1 MDPLPV
7 QGIQMIVFNG
17 IKLGIV
23 LAFLIGPVFFTIIQT
38 SVERGFG
45 KGVLVS
51 IGVSLSDLF
60 YVVICCLGLIR
71 LVENAA
77 FHQQMAYVGG
87 GILLLFGLYYLLVK
101 NRKIRNTDSAHI
113 EPRSRIRYLLKG
125 FVINAFSPMVPLFW
139 IGTLSIVTI
148 DFGYN
153 DNREIIIFYAA
164 VLVTVLGTDILKAWL
179 AGRLRRLITL
189 ERMKVINVI
198 VGIALIIFGV
208 RLLMLG
214 SMTG

>member
-1 MDPLPV
+1 
-7 QGIQMIVFNG
+7 MIVLNG
-17 IKLGIV
+17 IKLGII

-51 IGVSLSDLF
+51 LGVSLSDLF

-71 LVENAA
+71 LLENAA
-77 FHQQMAYVGG
+77 VHEQMAYVGG
-87 GILLLFGLYYLLVK
+87 GILLLFGIYYVALK
-101 NRKIRNTDSAHI
+101 NRRLKDPSSAHI
-113 EPRSRIRYLLKG
+113 EERSRIRYLLKG

-148 DFGYN
+148 DFGYDEN
-153 DNREIIIFYAA
+153 SEVIIFYSA
-164 VLVTVLGTDILKAWL
+164 VLLTVLATDIIKAWA
-179 AGRLRRLITL
+179 AGRLRKIITL
-189 ERMKVINVI
+189 QRMKVINVV
-198 VGIALIIFGV
+198 VGVALILFGV

-214 SMTG
+214 SVAN